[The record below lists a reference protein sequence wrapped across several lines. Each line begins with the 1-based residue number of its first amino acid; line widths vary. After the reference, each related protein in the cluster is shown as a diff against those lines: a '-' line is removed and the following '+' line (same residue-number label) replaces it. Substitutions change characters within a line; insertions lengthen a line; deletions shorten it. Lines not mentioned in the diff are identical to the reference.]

1 MKYITQERG
10 VNHSAQIVILNSHF
24 DWLGAAAFI
33 SITARSIS
41 SGVHAIM
48 HCFYSG
54 LPSRVVDLIDTGGTG
69 NLFAG
74 GSPQPDNEQEVRES
88 ATQVKGPGCS
98 LCSARRDVERF

>member
-1 MKYITQERG
+1 
-10 VNHSAQIVILNSHF
+10 VL
-24 DWLGAAAFI
+24 
-33 SITARSIS
+33 
-41 SGVHAIM
+41 
-48 HCFYSG
+48 
-54 LPSRVVDLIDTGGTG
+54 VVDLIDTGGTG